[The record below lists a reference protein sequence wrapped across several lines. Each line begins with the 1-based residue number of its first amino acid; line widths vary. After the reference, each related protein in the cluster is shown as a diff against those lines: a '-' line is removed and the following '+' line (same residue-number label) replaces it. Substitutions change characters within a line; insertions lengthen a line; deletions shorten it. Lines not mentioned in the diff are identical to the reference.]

1 MTKYIATWVYLD
13 SSSEK
18 SKYPNNK
25 GDSTTPEFQAVYWR
39 CIILFFKTSLR
50 FNKNAT
56 HLIFTN
62 TTHIPTIDGMDLN
75 VFFKENNI
83 QVVTLENKYPLPN
96 NYFGKFRNQYFE
108 FSIID
113 HMATRMQDEDGFL
126 LLDSDCIF
134 TQPMDNAFE
143 ELKAEEMA
151 ITYVVDHETDYM
163 IHGVSGDN
171 MKEIFKDFGVVVD
184 QNPYYSG
191 GELLFAKGTFIK
203 NVSND
208 FPQLFNDM
216 LKRHK
221 EGRIKFNEEAHVL
234 SYYFYKH
241 KALMAGMDKYIK
253 RLWTNRNYFRNV
265 QPDDVNLAIWHL
277 PNEKNTG
284 LDKLFRMLA
293 TGNDFTLLPDNE
305 YLKTVHDALLRKSNY
320 KKDYVAMFKDFG
332 AKFLMTVGLKTK

>member
-1 MTKYIATWVYLD
+1 MTEYIATWVYLD

-39 CIILFFKTSLR
+39 CIVLFFKTSLR
-50 FNKNAT
+50 FNKSAK

-62 TTHIPTIDGMDLN
+62 TTEIPIIDGLDLKA
-75 VFFKENNI
+75 FFTANNI
-83 QVVTLENKYPLPN
+83 EVVTLSNKYPLPN

-113 HMATRMQDEDGFL
+113 YMSSRMNNED
-126 LLDSDCIF
+126 
-134 TQPMDNAFE
+134 
-143 ELKAEEMA
+143 
-151 ITYVVDHETDYM
+151 ETDYM
-163 IHGVSGDN
+163 IHGVSGDD
-171 MKEIFKDFGVVVD
+171 MKQIFSDFGVAVD
-184 QNPYYSG
+184 QNPFYSG
-191 GELLFAKGTFIK
+191 GELLFAKGKFIK
-203 NVSND
+203 NVSID
-208 FPQLFNDM
+208 FPKLFNDM

-241 KALMAGMDKYIK
+241 GALMGGMDKYIK

-265 QPDDVNLAIWHL
+265 KPADVNLAIWHL

-284 LDKLFRMLA
+284 LDKLFRMLKN
-293 TGNDFTLLPDNE
+293 GNDFTLLPEKE
-305 YLKTVHDALLRKSNY
+305 YLNTVYDALLKKSNY
-320 KKDYVAMFKDFG
+320 KKDYIAMFKDFVS
-332 AKFLMTVGLKTK
+332 KFLMTVGLKTK